1 MSEMDMD
8 VAPLSCCFKHGL
20 FVPLITWYGQLMWI
34 DCPHCKDERW
44 AEEKRIIGLIHDAA
58 EACIG

>member
-1 MSEMDMD
+1 MD

-44 AEEKRIIGLIHDAA
+44 AEEKRIISLIHDAA